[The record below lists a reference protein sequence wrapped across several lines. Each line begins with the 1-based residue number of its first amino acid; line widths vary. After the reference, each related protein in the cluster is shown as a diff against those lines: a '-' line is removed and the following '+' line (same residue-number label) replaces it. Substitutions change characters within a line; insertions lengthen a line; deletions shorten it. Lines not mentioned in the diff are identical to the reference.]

1 MPALTQATT
10 FNAEAT
16 LNAWLESTL
25 ATYTL
30 PSWLTALPRV
40 TYDWSQIQAVIPCF
54 AVAHLPVG
62 TSDAAQGRQV
72 GSAQLGLTYTSL
84 MEVSV
89 FVSKNVANWYAQART
104 MTDFVL
110 SSVTANPRIIIRDYQ
125 GNLSTPA
132 ATPFAI
138 TLTGADVTP
147 LATEANNAGI
157 ARQRI
162 LISTSFVYRAV

>member
-1 MPALTQATT
+1 
-10 FNAEAT
+10 
-16 LNAWLESTL
+16 
-25 ATYTL
+25 
-30 PSWLTALPRV
+30 
-40 TYDWSQIQAVIPCF
+40 
-54 AVAHLPVG
+54 
-62 TSDAAQGRQV
+62 
-72 GSAQLGLTYTSL
+72 